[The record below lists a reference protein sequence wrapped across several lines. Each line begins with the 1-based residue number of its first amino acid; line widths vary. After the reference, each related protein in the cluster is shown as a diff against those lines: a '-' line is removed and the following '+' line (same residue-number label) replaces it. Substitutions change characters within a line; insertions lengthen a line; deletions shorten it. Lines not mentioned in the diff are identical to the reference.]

1 MNPSLLQPK
10 HCLPAFPQ
18 GSLCDKI
25 IKWSTTSTP
34 FFGSPQT
41 LYSCPFGGQRGV
53 TIQQKTPT
61 SRQHHFCL
69 AFDFIFVLVFLFVF
83 VFVTCV
89 VSLQLGGLGGV
100 VLPSPSL
107 KSHSTEPWVSCL
119 GFLGSTRMISRW
131 KRMFAMRQRNGCYC
145 RYH

>member
-18 GSLCDKI
+18 GSLWEKNCQRINDI
-25 IKWSTTSTP
+25 HP

-69 AFDFIFVLVFLFVF
+69 AFVFIFVLVFLFVF
-83 VFVTCV
+83 VFVFAFVTCV

-119 GFLGSTRMISRW
+119 GFLGSTRVMFRW
-131 KRMFAMRQRNGCYC
+131 KRMFAMRLGCYC
-145 RYH
+145 R